1 MRRRALM
8 NGGGKSIDFS
18 KYMTVV
24 SNVADGMTVR
34 FTSQL
39 EYCLH
44 SEGEWKTLP
53 ANTTS
58 PKIVLGD
65 KMSFRANLQPT
76 SSAGIGKFSF
86 SGSADVEGNCM
97 SLLYG
102 DNAEGQPMKAY
113 GFTYLFRDN
122 RSLRRVS
129 KNFLPATTLANYC
142 YRYMFSGCEG
152 LTSVPDLPSKEIK
165 AGCYYGMFD
174 LCRSITSAPELHA
187 TTLEYYCYQYM
198 FYGCTNLKTAPE
210 LPAEVLRPYCYYAMF
225 RECTK
230 LTKAPVLPART
241 LQIDCY
247 SQMFYFCDRLNYVKA
262 LFTTTPSTQYTN
274 AWLGEVASSGTFI
287 KSKDAKWNVTGVS
300 GVPEGW
306 TIKTE

>member
-1 MRRRALM
+1 M

-34 FTSQL
+34 FTNQL

-53 ANTTS
+53 ANTAS

-102 DNAEGQPMKAY
+102 DNVEGQPMKPY

-174 LCRSITSAPELHA
+174 TCKSITSAPELPA
-187 TTLEYYCYQYM
+187 TKLESYCYQYM
-198 FYGCTNLKTAPE
+198 FYGCTKLKEAPE
-210 LPAEVLRPYCYYAMF
+210 LPAETLSSYCYNAMF
-225 RECTK
+225 RECIS
-230 LTKAPVLPART
+230 LTKAPTLPAKT
-241 LQIDCY
+241 LVSQCY
-247 SQMFYFCDRLNYVKA
+247 SQMFYFCEKLSYVKA
-262 LFTTTPSTQYTN
+262 LFTTTPSISYTN
-274 AWLGEVASSGTFI
+274 VWLGEVAESGTFV
-287 KSKDAKWNVTGVS
+287 KSKDATWTMTGS
-300 GVPEGW
+300 NGVPTGW
-306 TIKTE
+306 TIKFE